1 MKCLEIIGN
10 LGNNAECVKSADGSE
25 RMRFSI
31 AVSAKDKG
39 TIWFNV
45 LARMQKRLFPYL
57 QKGKRLYVRGNFDL
71 NTYNGKPDITIFPD
85 KLELCE
91 KMESVTAE
99 PAEVT
104 TAEPDTY

>member
-10 LGNNAECVKSADGSE
+10 LGNNAESVKLADGTE

-31 AVSAKDKG
+31 AVSAKNKS

-45 LARMQKRLFPYL
+45 LARMQEGLFPYL
-57 QKGKRLYVRGNFDL
+57 QKGKKLYVRGNFDL

-99 PAEVT
+99 QTEMA
-104 TAEPDTY
+104 TAEPETY